1 MPESL
6 HPASAH
12 IPVWIVALLC
22 LSAVSLMILWVA
34 AFIQSRR
41 LHLISEW
48 RWRGSGGAGFAES
61 TAAWADINKEAD
73 RSFVSEDAGRLDQG
87 PE

>member
-1 MPESL
+1 LYDIADGRARGAEQ
-6 HPASAH
+6 
-12 IPVWIVALLC
+12 VFTC
-22 LSAVSLMILWVA
+22 LPGVVPNKGNVY
-34 AFIQSRR
+34 QSRR

-73 RSFVSEDAGRLDQG
+73 RSFVSEDPGRLDQG